1 MKKFFLFLF
10 IVVGLSSLCISQ
22 TEELPRPIGTY
33 YVLQGDQALNISVG
47 LLNMNDFTFS
57 LFQANGKGNPSPSF
71 NLSYEYG
78 LLKNIR
84 IAGFTSFYRV
94 ESSNSYSINSLVDQ
108 ISSIDINDF
117 GSAVNQIQCI
127 LNPESCKTSVK
138 ERVSVFTIGGKLSLH
153 KPFVEGIDTYASTYL
168 GYSFN
173 RRKTVTEQALDVAVE
188 QLGLNTDIPTI
199 VYYASAGARYFI
211 TPKIGIFGEY
221 GLGNVHLL
229 KLGATYKLN

>member
-1 MKKFFLFLF
+1 MKKFFLLLF
-10 IVVGLSSLCISQ
+10 IVVALASICIAQ
-22 TEELPRPIGTY
+22 TENLPRPTETY
-33 YVLQGDQALNISVG
+33 YVLQGDQALNVSIG
-47 LLNMNDFTFS
+47 LLNMNDFTFG
-57 LFQANGKGNPSPSF
+57 LFQADGKGNPSPSI
-71 NLSYEYG
+71 NASYEYG

-94 ESSNSYSINSLVDQ
+94 ESSNNFDINSLADQ
-108 ISSIDINDF
+108 ISNIDITDF
-117 GSAVNQIQCI
+117 GSVINEIQCI
-127 LNPESCKTSVK
+127 LNPESCATTVK
-138 ERVSVFTIGGKLSLH
+138 ERVSVFTIGGKLSIH
-153 KPFVEGIDTYASTYL
+153 KPFVEGLDTYASTYL

-173 RRKTVTEQALDVAVE
+173 RRKTVTEQALDVAVD